1 MPLHACTIVARNYL
15 PHARVLARSFL
26 AHNPGSR
33 FTTLL
38 IDDRPDPSAPAF
50 RFVLI
55 SGQVHAGIPRIRL
68 MPADPG
74 FAMTGLTK
82 ESFVYVADV
91 QKIET
96 ASVLERLGVLP
107 GYVARAVD
115 AKMQELRRGRAQ

>member
-1 MPLHACTIVARNYL
+1 MPA
-15 PHARVLARSFL
+15 PSSRVLQRWEVWRVVWQYSDGVTSSTRPA
-26 AHNPGSR
+26 
-33 FTTLL
+33 LL
-38 IDDRPDPSAPAF
+38 IDDRPDPSAPTF